1 MIMEKFYP
9 SPSTLLELS
18 QNHLMVKRR
27 ERFAEVVRVEE
38 LLRILDNGYD
48 DDDDLFGEKVC
59 ELWRGRKFIHCG
71 LMSSK
76 FVVWHIPRPH
86 DENETRCR
94 HE

>member
-59 ELWRGRKFIHCG
+59 ELWRGRKFIHCR
-71 LMSSK
+71 S
-76 FVVWHIPRPH
+76 
-86 DENETRCR
+86 DEFEVRR
-94 HE
+94 LAYSQAS